1 MFDPSLTLSVRVSL
15 FFVIVWFLVLSVVGS
30 RVQSEA
36 ARLEGELAL
45 ALEELERSRV
55 AEQKALEA
63 RMAASARLTRLEK
76 VREKVRSKEWRLAEQ
91 GLRELELEEAK
102 MDSVR
107 EEAETV
113 RTPVVDP
120 VDDPARLSPSTDPFV
135 FGSFSMMPDPFSSDT
150 PIPFP

>member
-15 FFVIVWFLVLSVVGS
+15 FFVVVWFLVLSVVGS

-63 RMAASARLTRLEK
+63 RMAASARLTRLKKVYKK
-76 VREKVRSKEWRLAEQ
+76 VRLKE
-91 GLRELELEEAK
+91 
-102 MDSVR
+102 
-107 EEAETV
+107 
-113 RTPVVDP
+113 
-120 VDDPARLSPSTDPFV
+120 
-135 FGSFSMMPDPFSSDT
+135 
-150 PIPFP
+150 